1 MLSEPCLNKFRSQNV
16 EADIIQ
22 LQYDI
27 NMFSLRTVVQLLDRL
42 KLQSIDT
49 SVPHDGDDMGHAVS
63 RLFIRYSHVLL
74 RALDVCQSEQP
85 VRSFTSLFVVSSR

>member
-1 MLSEPCLNKFRSQNV
+1 MNKFRFQNL

-27 NMFSLRTVVQLLDRL
+27 NMFALRTVVQLLDRL

-49 SVPHDGDDMGHAVS
+49 SVPHDGDDLGHAVS

-85 VRSFTSLFVVSSR
+85 VRSFASFFIISS

>member
-1 MLSEPCLNKFRSQNV
+1 M

-27 NMFSLRTVVQLLDRL
+27 NMFALRTVVQLLDRL

-49 SVPHDGDDMGHAVS
+49 TVPHDGDDLGHSVS
-63 RLFIRYSHVLL
+63 RLFIRYSYVLL
-74 RALDVCQSEQP
+74 RALDLCQSEQP
-85 VRSFTSLFVVSSR
+85 VRSFTTFLNHFLMIVL